1 MKKSFLKNEF
11 IQQGVIKVLMIQD
24 DIDEFY
30 NIMSALPSSYCD
42 IAFDKKNYTIPLDLK
57 LLKQELEQIDELLMI
72 HSIEPTL
79 KEVFLTLTKE
89 ES

>member
-1 MKKSFLKNEF
+1 MKTSQE
-11 IQQGVIKVLMIQD
+11 D
-24 DIDEFY
+24 
-30 NIMSALPSSYCD
+30 
-42 IAFDKKNYTIPLDLK
+42 YTIPLDPK
-57 LLKQELEQIDELLMI
+57 LLKQELEHIDELLMI